1 MAVYIS
7 FLRGINV
14 SGSKLIKMELL
25 KQLYSK
31 LNFSHIQTYLQSGNV
46 VFTANEMNQAQLS
59 KNISDS
65 IFFQTGFDV
74 EVFVLTLEQLQEILD
89 QNPFAN
95 SSTTEIISCYF
106 TLLAAIPSTEL
117 VQKLKTFETT
127 DELLDVKTKIVY
139 LNLYKGY
146 GKSKLN
152 NNFIES
158 KLKVSATTRNL
169 KTMHALAKMAEEI
182 KQKSPES

>member
-31 LNFSHIQTYLQSGNV
+31 MDFNNIQTYVQSGNV
-46 VFTANEMNQAQLS
+46 VFTTNEMDQAQLS
-59 KNISDS
+59 KTISDS
-65 IFFQTGFDV
+65 IFSKTGFYV
-74 EVFVLTLEQLQEILD
+74 EVFVLSIDQLKEIIN

-95 SSTTEIISCYF
+95 TSSKEIISCYF
-106 TLLAAIPSTEL
+106 TLLAAIPKPEL
-117 VQKLKTFETT
+117 IEKLKTYETT
-127 DELLDVKTKIVY
+127 DEELDVKTKIVY
-139 LNLYKGY
+139 LNLHKGY

-169 KTMHALAKMAEEI
+169 KTMLALAEMAEEK